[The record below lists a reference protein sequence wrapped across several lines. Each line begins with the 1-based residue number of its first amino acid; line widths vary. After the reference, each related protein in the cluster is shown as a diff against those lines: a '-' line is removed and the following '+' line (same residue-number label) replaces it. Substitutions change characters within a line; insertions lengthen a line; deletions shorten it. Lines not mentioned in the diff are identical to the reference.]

1 MSREGE
7 LSDPNAQ
14 GGDALD
20 RALRPQAFDDYVGQ
34 RKAKSNLKV
43 YVDAA
48 RKRKEALDHVLL
60 FGPPGLGKTTLA
72 QILAREMGVVGLP
85 VSVLVDREGREV
97 ARLMGD
103 ADWSGDAAKQVIR
116 ELTSE

>member
-20 RALRPQAFDDYVGQ
+20 RALRPQAFEDYVGQ

-48 RKRKEALDHVLL
+48 YR
-60 FGPPGLGKTTLA
+60 
-72 QILAREMGVVGLP
+72 ARDWRSRWRHLP
-85 VSVLVDREGREV
+85 
-97 ARLMGD
+97 
-103 ADWSGDAAKQVIR
+103 
-116 ELTSE
+116 